1 MNLCAMIIK
10 RLPLLLFLALSLTGC
25 AMTQSII
32 KSTFPYT
39 ADLTIPASSQPGKEY
54 EAIGA
59 ATSFDQNFSKS
70 GDNADR
76 INAVRIISA
85 KLRSINPATFNI
97 GNIAEA
103 RFYMAKPDGS
113 GEVLVASRTDI
124 TADVGNNVVLDID
137 NSHFLD
143 QLIRMPHVRIRMV
156 YKLRNGISSDASLR
170 LVLGLSAYPNR
181 N

>member
-1 MNLCAMIIK
+1 
-10 RLPLLLFLALSLTGC
+10 
-25 AMTQSII
+25 MTQSII

-39 ADLTIPASSQPGKEY
+39 TDLSVSASAEPGKEY
-54 EAIGA
+54 QATGI

-85 KLRSINPATFNI
+85 KLRSISPATFNI
-97 GNIAEA
+97 GNISEA
-103 RFYMAKPDGS
+103 RFYMSKPDGS
-113 GEVLVASRTDI
+113 GEVMVASRTDI
-124 TADVGNNVVLDID
+124 TPDVGNEIVLDID

-143 QLIRMPHVRIRMV
+143 QLIRMPNVRIRMV
-156 YKLRNGISSDASLR
+156 YKLRNSISTDASLR
-170 LVLGLSAYPNR
+170 LVLGLSAYPN

>member
-1 MNLCAMIIK
+1 MLTK
-10 RLPLLLFLALSLTGC
+10 RLPLLFIFALFASGC

-39 ADLTIPASSQPGKEY
+39 TDLTVQASAQRGKEY

-70 GDNADR
+70 GNDADK

-85 KLRSINPATFNI
+85 KLRSITPATFNI
-97 GNIAEA
+97 GNISEA

-113 GEVLVASRTDI
+113 DEVMVASRMDI
-124 TADVGNNVVLDID
+124 TPDVGNEMVLDID

-143 QLIRMPHVRIRMV
+143 QLIRMSHVRIRMV

-170 LVLGLSAYPNR
+170 LVLGLSAYPN